1 MKKKEGSRPFSKFEA
16 IGAHIWRCASKARD
30 LENNQESV
38 LRFHADIRK
47 RINPP
52 LPQTFFANALALTA
66 TKAYIGE
73 ITSKPLG
80 YAAEKI
86 REAAEL
92 VKDDFIKSQI
102 DFIRSFKNMDDAKDL
117 FLGDETEKAPY
128 FGNPNIQIACWMT
141 IPFYEA
147 DFGWG
152 KPIYFGYAGVS
163 PHDRAYIHLSP
174 DGDGSVIVSLHFQ
187 VAHLELF
194 KKFFYKDI

>member
-1 MKKKEGSRPFSKFEA
+1 VHIYGDVHLRHVILKIIKKVFLDSMLILEKELIHHFLKP
-16 IGAHIWRCASKARD
+16 
-30 LENNQESV
+30 
-38 LRFHADIRK
+38 
-47 RINPP
+47 
-52 LPQTFFANALALTA
+52 FFANALALTA

-86 REAAEL
+86 RDAAEL